1 MVYAESISDQ
11 LTTLLGSVV
20 AVAVKVVIFLV
31 IMALG
36 WIVGNWIYKW
46 LGKLLRRVG
55 FDRAVERGGLHRVLG
70 NTKASDL
77 TGRLVELAFL
87 LFVLQLAFGIF
98 GPNPVSDLIRN
109 VVAWLPKLLV
119 AVVIVVVTAA
129 VAGWVKELI
138 RNGLA
143 GLSYGA
149 VIGTAAQVLILA
161 LGLIAALNQVGVA
174 TSVTLPVLIA
184 ALATFSGI
192 AIVGVGG
199 GLVKPMQHRWERM
212 LNRAETE
219 TALAAQQVRAHRAE
233 AARVR
238 NVNEP
243 GGFGQP
249 AYPGG
254 APSDAKKPT
263 VEEQAQE
270 QQAQEQGQQQRRE

>member
-1 MVYAESISDQ
+1 MVYAASISDQ

-20 AVAVKVVIFLV
+20 AVAVKVVIFLLILV
-31 IMALG
+31 LG
-36 WIVGNWIYKW
+36 WIVGTWIYKW
-46 LGKLLRRVG
+46 LGGFLRRVG
-55 FDRAVERGGLHRVLG
+55 FDRAVDRGGLHRVLG

-77 TGRLVELAFL
+77 TARLVELAFL

-109 VVAWLPKLLV
+109 VVAWLPKLFV
-119 AVVIVVVTAA
+119 AVVIIVVTAA
-129 VAGWVKELI
+129 IAGWVKELI

-143 GLSYGA
+143 GLSSGA
-149 VIGTAAQVLILA
+149 VVGTAAQVLILA
-161 LGLIAALNQVGVA
+161 LGIIAALNQVGVA

-184 ALATFSGI
+184 ALATVSGI

-199 GLVKPMQHRWERM
+199 GLVRPMQHRWERM

-219 TALAAQQVRAHRAE
+219 TALAAQQMRARRTSE
-233 AARVR
+233 ARDR

-249 AYPGG
+249 PYPAG
-254 APSDAKKPT
+254 APSDAKPT
-263 VEEQAQE
+263 VEEQE
-270 QQAQEQGQQQRRE
+270 HRQRGE